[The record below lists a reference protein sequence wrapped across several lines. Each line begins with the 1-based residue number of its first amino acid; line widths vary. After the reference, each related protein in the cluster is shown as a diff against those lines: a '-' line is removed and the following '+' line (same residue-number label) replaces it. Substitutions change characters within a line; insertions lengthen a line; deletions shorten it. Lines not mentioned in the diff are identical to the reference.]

1 MKQLPSMT
9 SQSDGTGSD
18 NGGSLDNGPR
28 TQISDSSITSG
39 IDVKL
44 GASLT
49 DINAVRWDIIE
60 EKLSTRSRVPNS
72 SN

>member
-1 MKQLPSMT
+1 MT

-28 TQISDSSITSG
+28 TQTSDSSMKSG

-49 DINAVRWDIIE
+49 DIKVVRLDIIE
-60 EKLSTRSRVPNS
+60 EKLSTRSRGSNS

>member
-1 MKQLPSMT
+1 MT

-18 NGGSLDNGPR
+18 SGGSLDMGPR
-28 TQISDSSITSG
+28 THISDSSISSG

-49 DINAVRWDIIE
+49 DINAVRLDIIE
-60 EKLSTRSRVPNS
+60 EKLSIRSRLPNS
-72 SN
+72 SSC